1 MTPITYMAS
10 SIEHTIVSQRR
21 NGEVLNLAVQHYDQT
36 NQVHLAVFDGD
47 PDSPEVKQEV
57 ELSFEEVLRL
67 LKPLLSRPEIVAIL
81 QQ

>member
-1 MTPITYMAS
+1 MYW
-10 SIEHTIVSQRR
+10 H
-21 NGEVLNLAVQHYDQT
+21 

-47 PDSPEVKQEV
+47 PVSPEVKREV

-67 LKPLLSRPEIVAIL
+67 LKPLLSCPEIVAIL